1 MGPLYDYH
9 FKYLEDFLLLPI
21 IYLANFPSILTWFCV
36 LEAVESDQVV
46 HTISS
51 KLPRSKVV

>member
-9 FKYLEDFLLLPI
+9 FKYLEDFLLLPT
-21 IYLANFPSILTWFCV
+21 IYLANFPSILTWYFV
-36 LEAVESDQVV
+36 LGAVESDQVV